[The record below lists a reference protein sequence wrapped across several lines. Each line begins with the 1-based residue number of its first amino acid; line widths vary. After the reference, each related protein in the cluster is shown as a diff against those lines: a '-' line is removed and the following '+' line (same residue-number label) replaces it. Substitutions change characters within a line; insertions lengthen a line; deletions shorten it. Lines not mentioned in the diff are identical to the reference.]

1 MEDLTGKQID
11 KYRII
16 NLLGVGGMAVVYL
29 AKDNMGRYV
38 AIKMIR
44 KDVFSEKDYDRI
56 LKRFNIEA
64 QTIAQLHHNHIVE
77 VFAYGEYNGTPYLV
91 MDYIDGGTLKQI
103 TGRRIPYQ
111 QAAAM
116 LAPIADALSY
126 AHQHNVLHRDVKP
139 ANIMLT
145 RNNIPILGDFGIAK
159 ILEKDHSD
167 GTLTEMNTGV
177 GTPEYMSPEQ
187 CRGNKNIDGRSD
199 EYALGIILYEL
210 CVGDKP
216 FTGTNATSV
225 MINQIQEPLP
235 KNWER
240 AANLPASVTKV
251 IKKALEKDPKK
262 RYATMADFASELYK
276 LSQSNQVLPPQSKG
290 GNPILFI
297 LIGILAAAAAFF
309 GFKYL
314 NLIGLF
320 DLKNPVTVP
329 SATSTSEPTATIILS
344 PTNTDTPIPTATFT
358 PTYTSTL
365 TPNPTATLTSTPTST
380 FTPNPT
386 ATSTST
392 PTSTFT
398 PNPTATSTSTPTS
411 TFTPNPTATLTPTP
425 TSTFTP
431 NPTATNTE
439 EPDPTDTALPTEE
452 DDDEKVSF
460 WDFIRKGTKTPSP
473 AEDEKVSF
481 WDFSQKPTK
490 TPSSSMAGT
499 SVPVVLNTSAPTST
513 DTPIPTDTA
522 TPTATDTPIPTA
534 TDTATP
540 TATDTPTPTAT
551 DTATPTP
558 TATLTPTATDTA
570 TPTPT
575 ATLTPTA
582 TDTATPTPTATNT
595 ATPTPTPT
603 STPAY
608 GNVWNPDSTNDISV
622 GNIIEFGL
630 YENKPLRWFVLDVEE
645 NDDIFLFSVNPLKDD
660 CYNTIASV
668 TTTWENSTIRKWL
681 NEDFLN
687 EAFPVN
693 SPQRE
698 VLEETLQDNGY
709 GYLDNKTPAGITPE
723 TNDYVFLL
731 SVPEYTSFNDIIM
744 NCEKKLWGSNYSQKE
759 YWLRSQGFDN
769 TRGVSAGPSINNSYE
784 VSKIKGIR
792 PAIII
797 NKNRLLDYF
806 AYSIPAASNN
816 FGHLW
821 NPASDQDV
829 LPGYTIELGS
839 YNDDNLR
846 WLVLSDN
853 FHGVEGQLLLFSEK
867 GLKQDCYNTVASIS
881 TTWEISSIRSWLNEN
896 FLYTAFP
903 ASLLN
908 QDIPQET
915 MTEPQVI
922 DRVFLLSVDEYN
934 TYRMLIEDF
943 DVFNA
948 KEQHLQN
955 RYENSEFWLRSQGTD
970 NTRAVHT
977 ALTTK
982 ITDLSQ
988 SKITLVY
995 NSEVSKIKGIRPAI
1009 LVDRKTLFDE
1019 YK

>member
-16 NLLGVGGMAVVYL
+16 NLLGAGGMAVVYL

-64 QTIAQLHHNHIVE
+64 QTIAQLHHNNIVE

-103 TGRRIPYQ
+103 TGKRIPYQ
-111 QAAAM
+111 QAAAL

-145 RNNIPILGDFGIAK
+145 RDNKPILGDFGIAK
-159 ILEKDHSD
+159 ILEKDNSD

-187 CRGNKNIDGRSD
+187 CQGNKNIDGRSD

-240 AANLPASVTKV
+240 TANLPASVTKV

-276 LSQSNQVLPPQSKG
+276 LSQSKGNTDTRIPKIEPRKEVEISEPSGGNIPPFSQKNQITTPQPKG
-290 GNPILFI
+290 GNPILYI
-297 LIGILAAAAAFF
+297 LIGAFAAAAVFL

-314 NLIGLF
+314 NLFSLF
-320 DLKNPVTVP
+320 DSKTPVTVP
-329 SATSTSEPTATIILS
+329 SATSTSEPTATIISS
-344 PTNTDTPIPTATFT
+344 PTNTDTPVPTATFT

-365 TPNPTATLTSTPTST
+365 TPNPTATLTPAPTST

-386 ATSTST
+386 A
-392 PTSTFT
+392 
-398 PNPTATSTSTPTS
+398 A
-411 TFTPNPTATLTPTP
+411 
-425 TSTFTP
+425 
-431 NPTATNTE
+431 NTE
-439 EPDPTDTALPTEE
+439 EPVPTDTALPTEE

-460 WDFIRKGTKTPSP
+460 WDFSRKGTKTPSTT
-473 AEDEKVSF
+473 EDEKVSF

-490 TPSSSMAGT
+490 TPSPSMAGT
-499 SVPVVLNTSAPTST
+499 SVPVVLNTSVPTST
-513 DTPIPTDTA
+513 DTPIPTDTAAPTATDTPMPTA

-534 TDTATP
+534 TDTPIP
-540 TATDTPTPTAT
+540 TATYTPTPTAT

-558 TATLTPTATDTA
+558 TATDTITPPPTVTNTASPTPTN

-575 ATLTPTA
+575 L
-582 TDTATPTPTATNT
+582 
-595 ATPTPTPT
+595 TPT

-608 GNVWNPDSTNDISV
+608 GSIWDPDSTDDISI
-622 GNIIEFGL
+622 GNVIEFGI
-630 YENKPLRWFVLDVEE
+630 YEDKPLRWFVLDVDE

-660 CYNTIASV
+660 CYHNVASV
-668 TTTWENSTIRKWL
+668 TTTWENSDIRKWL
-681 NEDFLN
+681 NADFLN
-687 EAFPVN
+687 EAFPVD

-698 VLEETLQDNGY
+698 VLEETHRENGY
-709 GYLDNKTPAGITPE
+709 GYLDNKTPAGLTPE
-723 TNDYVFLL
+723 TDDYVFLL
-731 SVPEYTSFNDIIM
+731 SVPEYSSFNDIIK
-744 NCEKKLWGSNYSQKE
+744 NCEKKYLGNNYSQKE

-784 VSKIKGIR
+784 VSRIKGIR

-797 NKNRLLDYF
+797 NRNRLLDYF
-806 AYSIPAASNN
+806 AYSIPAASDN

-821 NPASDQDV
+821 DPASDQDV

-839 YNDDNLR
+839 YNGEALR
-846 WLVLSDN
+846 WLVLSDKY
-853 FHGVEGQLLLFSEK
+853 HGVEDQLLLFSEK
-867 GLKQDCYNTVASIS
+867 VLGQDCYNTVASIS
-881 TTWEISSIRSWLNEN
+881 TTWEISSIRRWLNEK
-896 FLYTAFP
+896 FLYSAFP
-903 ASLLN
+903 ESVLY
-908 QDIPQET
+908 QDIPLET

-922 DRVFLLSVDEYN
+922 DRVFLLSTDEFN
-934 TYRMLIEDF
+934 TYRMLIENF
-943 DVFNA
+943 DI
-948 KEQHLQN
+948 
-955 RYENSEFWLRSQGTD
+955 
-970 NTRAVHT
+970 
-977 ALTTK
+977 LTF
-982 ITDLSQ
+982 
-988 SKITLVY
+988 
-995 NSEVSKIKGIRPAI
+995 E
-1009 LVDRKTLFDE
+1009 E
-1019 YK
+1019 